1 VRSCDGSD
9 RHSAPR
15 ADQLEFCFFGPGFGE
30 SILAHVGDGFWI
42 LIDSCRLPKRELTQP
57 IAYLRSV
64 GVDPSSAVKLVIA
77 THWHDDHIKGMADVV
92 KECANATF
100 VCSQALKAN
109 EFQQMIYAYQDQPLI
124 AAGSGVQEIANVFK
138 ALVTAD
144 RVVREACS
152 GRPLLTIPETETSH
166 GCAVRVTALSPSDG
180 EIQASRINLAAL
192 MPTHRTQQ
200 IRCPPEDPNL
210 MSVAVAIDVGGISAL
225 LGADLENSADDNRGW
240 GAILTDKNLP
250 TNQSI
255 IFKIPHH
262 GSQNAHHAEVWQTL
276 LCKDPISIV
285 TPWRRGG
292 RELPTTSDVGR
303 IRAHSPHAF
312 MTSSTDAALSKINRP
327 QIVRRQLREMGARIE
342 RMYGTEGVIRIRNG
356 GPPDWHSWDVCLR
369 DGASVL

>member
-1 VRSCDGSD
+1 MRVGGIPQRKEARKAGPSGLLRELVRSREVAESSGS
-9 RHSAPR
+9 AIP
-15 ADQLEFCFFGPGFGE
+15 
-30 SILAHVGDGFWI
+30 
-42 LIDSCRLPKRELTQP
+42 
-57 IAYLRSV
+57 SV
-64 GVDPSSAVKLVIA
+64 GAGTSPALTA
-77 THWHDDHIKGMADVV
+77 KG
-92 KECANATF
+92 NF
-100 VCSQALKAN
+100 HRS
-109 EFQQMIYAYQDQPLI
+109 PHRR
-124 AAGSGVQEIANVFK
+124 G
-138 ALVTAD
+138 AD
-144 RVVREACS
+144 RR
-152 GRPLLTIPETETSH
+152 
-166 GCAVRVTALSPSDG
+166 
-180 EIQASRINLAAL
+180 SRLAF
-192 MPTHRTQQ
+192 
-200 IRCPPEDPNL
+200 L